1 MAKQKIPHLSCED
14 VVPLEDLIR
23 DALTAQADEGK
34 AMAGFRYGLYALRLR
49 PMIVSRLP
57 FQAGGIG
64 EQYEVLGSWCHVR
77 RER

>member
-34 AMAGFRYGLYALRLR
+34 AMAGFRSCANTDQGRPPARHRSRPSPGGQDSPLRGHTNG
-49 PMIVSRLP
+49 VTK
-57 FQAGGIG
+57 
-64 EQYEVLGSWCHVR
+64 V
-77 RER
+77 